1 MATLLRAFN
10 ANKASWIGLGIVA
23 LVVVAALF
31 APLLAPYDPLEQ
43 DVLDR
48 LKPPTADHLLGTDY
62 YGRDTLSRL
71 LYGARVSLVISL
83 SATLIA
89 MVAGSAIGMI
99 AGWRGERFDAV
110 KIGRAHV

>member
-1 MATLLRAFN
+1 MSDALSASASRGAPTGLATLLRAFN

-62 YGRDTLSRL
+62 
-71 LYGARVSLVISL
+71 
-83 SATLIA
+83 
-89 MVAGSAIGMI
+89 
-99 AGWRGERFDAV
+99 
-110 KIGRAHV
+110 